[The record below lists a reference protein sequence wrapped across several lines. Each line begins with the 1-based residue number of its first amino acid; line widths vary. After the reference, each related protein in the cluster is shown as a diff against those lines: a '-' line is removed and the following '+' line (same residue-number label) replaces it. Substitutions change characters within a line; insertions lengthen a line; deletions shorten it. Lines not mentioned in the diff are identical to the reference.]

1 MEIQEGATLP
11 RARGLPRLS
20 HAEIEETSRIIKDF
34 LSRGWIQ
41 PSVSAHGAALFFVP
55 KPNGGLRAVADYRQ
69 INSITKKILPALPL
83 MENILTQ
90 IEGAKFFSALDCS
103 HQFYQIRM
111 EPGHEHLTCMK
122 TVLGSYEYKVCPM
135 GMQGSVA
142 TAMAVMESVL
152 NHVIS
157 HPGESTPENPRQI
170 TQL

>member
-1 MEIQEGATLP
+1 
-11 RARGLPRLS
+11 
-20 HAEIEETSRIIKDF
+20 
-34 LSRGWIQ
+34 
-41 PSVSAHGAALFFVP
+41 
-55 KPNGGLRAVADYRQ
+55 
-69 INSITKKILPALPL
+69 

-157 HPGESTPENPRQI
+157 HPGYVVLCAGGFKILHRSQHLYT
-170 TQL
+170 LC